1 MLVKNKDK
9 FYKYL
14 FIYKHLKF
22 IKFETNIKDQE
33 LKIVINALNIKSRY
47 KRIKYIVNEGCRF
60 IDQYYSKC
68 NLCHFKNN
76 ICIYYRISN
85 KNYINGCCRKCRYQS
100 NVGCTTKN
108 VACKLFNCSYVDYN
122 GVEKLKFEDVTL
134 FKLLNHYQRYVL
146 KNDYFSSVKTVT
158 IDLYVGPMCLLIRL
172 IIRVIEWVAI

>member
-68 NLCHFKNN
+68 N
-76 ICIYYRISN
+76 
-85 KNYINGCCRKCRYQS
+85 
-100 NVGCTTKN
+100 
-108 VACKLFNCSYVDYN
+108 
-122 GVEKLKFEDVTL
+122 
-134 FKLLNHYQRYVL
+134 
-146 KNDYFSSVKTVT
+146 
-158 IDLYVGPMCLLIRL
+158 
-172 IIRVIEWVAI
+172 